1 MAGSKYFKGKGSRLA
16 NSLYRDYTIW
26 HDCGHWRQPV
36 RVGRF
41 TLTCSAAPYSHDTA
55 EPKPDFGI
63 YLAKS
68 SWESRLSAIWT
79 NGCYLKSVADKRSYP
94 ALVIDWPDGAGQ
106 RPEILSQ
113 LVNIALS
120 KMRHGKW
127 VDIGCIAAHG
137 RTGTLL
143 ACIVARVEHLSAEE
157 AINQVHKRYCSY
169 AIENSG
175 QRRAVYDYVAQA
187 GFRIKREV

>member
-1 MAGSKYFKGKGSRLA
+1 M
-16 NSLYRDYTIW
+16 
-26 HDCGHWRQPV
+26 

-41 TLTCSAAPYSHDTA
+41 MVTCSAAPYSHDNA

-68 SWESRLSAIWT
+68 SWETKLSAIWT
-79 NGCYLKSVADKRSYP
+79 NGCYLKSIADKRSYP
-94 ALVIDWPDGAGQ
+94 ALVFDWPDMTGQ
-106 RPEILSQ
+106 KPEILIQ

-120 KMRHGKW
+120 KMRRGKS

-143 ACIVARVEHLSAEE
+143 ACIIARVEHLSADA
-157 AINQVHKRYCSY
+157 AIKEVHIRYCPH
-169 AIENSG
+169 AIETPTQTRS
-175 QRRAVYDYVAQA
+175 VFDYVAKA
-187 GFRIKREV
+187 GFRIKREEFRT